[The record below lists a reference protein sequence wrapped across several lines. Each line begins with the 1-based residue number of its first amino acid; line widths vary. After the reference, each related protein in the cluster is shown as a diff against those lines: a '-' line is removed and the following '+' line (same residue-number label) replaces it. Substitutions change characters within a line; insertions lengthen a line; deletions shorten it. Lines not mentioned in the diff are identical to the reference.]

1 VQNKNVSDLPSSPKP
16 AVPASKTPKGA
27 GIRYPGLGKIFLLW
41 TAIGVLTSLR
51 YYFYMPL
58 IPGKN
63 DLALLLS
70 GVVFYYPWI
79 VLTPVVVRLEKKL
92 PLGTARRNLAL
103 LAMFSVPICLLASP
117 LMLGAFF
124 GVMFAFQARLPGP
137 VHEIPWY
144 KEVPVAAFIF
154 WGIAAGGYFIRTLFQ
169 LREQERT
176 TAQLALEKSQLE
188 AGLNQAQLEAVRA
201 RLNPHFLFNSLQNI
215 SVMTRQDPQNAS
227 RMLTRLGDLLRVVLR
242 QDSQQECTVQEE
254 IELTKAYVALE
265 QMRFG
270 DRLRVNFEIAP
281 DTQQAMVPCFLL
293 QPLIENAIVHGLRG
307 ARKTGI
313 VTVSA
318 ASQEGQL
325 LLTVTDN
332 GVGPPAE
339 DPAGM
344 KVGVGLGS
352 TRERLSR
359 MYLNSH
365 TFLIRKPPEGGA
377 EVRIVIPLR
386 FAYDEP
392 AYDDEQ
398 TSTAGG

>member
-1 VQNKNVSDLPSSPKP
+1 VSDLQASSKL
-16 AVPASKTPKGA
+16 AVPAGEPTQDA
-27 GIRYPGLGKIFLLW
+27 LIRYPGLGKIFLLW

-79 VLTPVVVRLEKKL
+79 VLTPVVVRLEAKF

-176 TAQLALEKSQLE
+176 TARLALEKSQLE
-188 AGLNQAQLEAVRA
+188 AGLNQAQLEVLRA

-215 SVMTRQDPQNAS
+215 SVMTRQDPQTAS
-227 RMLTRLGDLLRVVLR
+227 RMLTRLGDLLRAVLR
-242 QDSQQECTVQEE
+242 QDSRPESTLQEE
-254 IELTKAYVALE
+254 IELTRAYVALE

-270 DRLRVNFEIAP
+270 DRLRVDFEIAP

-307 ARKTGI
+307 ARNTGI

-318 ASQEGQL
+318 AGQEGHL

-365 TFLIRKPPEGGA
+365 TFLIRKLPEGGA

-386 FAYDEP
+386 FAYDEEP

-398 TSTAGG
+398 TSTAGR

>member
-1 VQNKNVSDLPSSPKP
+1 MSDLQSSPKP
-16 AVPASKTPKGA
+16 AVPASKTPKGT
-27 GIRYPGLGKIFLLW
+27 GIRYPGFGKIFLLW

-58 IPGKN
+58 IPGIK
-63 DLALLLS
+63 DLALLLA

-79 VLTPVVVRLEKKL
+79 VITPVVVRLEARF

-103 LAMFSVPICLLASP
+103 LALFSIPICLLASP

-124 GVMFAFQARLPGP
+124 GVLFAFQARLPGP

-144 KEVPVAAFIF
+144 KDVPVAEFIF

-176 TAQLALEKSQLE
+176 SARLALEKSQLE

-242 QDSQQECTVQEE
+242 QDSQQEGTLQEE
-254 IELTKAYVALE
+254 IELTRAYVALE

-270 DRLRVNFEIAP
+270 DRLRVDFEIAA

-313 VTVSA
+313 VTVFA
-318 ASQEGQL
+318 ASLEGRL

-352 TRERLSR
+352 TREPLER
-359 MYLNSH
+359 MYPKRHS
-365 TFLIRKPPEGGA
+365 FSIQKPPEGGA

-386 FAYDEP
+386 FAYDEEP

-398 TSTAGG
+398 TSTADR